1 MSMFFLPV
9 TFFEGGGGVCSMA
22 KKKGGPPGLLAG
34 NHGRKMVLTNWFP
47 EGKWSRLPTHFYNGI
62 PMV

>member
-1 MSMFFLPV
+1 MLLFY
-9 TFFEGGGGVCSMA
+9 EGVRGGERVRVCGMA

-62 PMV
+62 PLV